1 MISALL
7 ICRYLTLH
15 GILISQT
22 GTATSQS
29 QCKITMQTQC
39 SDWNTELDHNA
50 NVTPMTGWRQLKP
63 AALFKVH
70 FVAWLILR
78 LC

>member
-1 MISALL
+1 
-7 ICRYLTLH
+7 
-15 GILISQT
+15 
-22 GTATSQS
+22 
-29 QCKITMQTQC
+29 MQTQC

-78 LC
+78 LCWAEPQIHFLHAGLSGSEDNSPGLLF